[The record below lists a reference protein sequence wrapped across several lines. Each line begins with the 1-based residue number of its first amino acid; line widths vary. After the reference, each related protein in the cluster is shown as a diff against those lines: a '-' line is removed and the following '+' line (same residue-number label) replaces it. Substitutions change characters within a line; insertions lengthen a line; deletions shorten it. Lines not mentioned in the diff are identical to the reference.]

1 MRTDTKCLKDTSYL
15 FAAEN
20 EPDVESFTILTTSN
34 HRPALHPYLGITI
47 GVLAVSTASII
58 IKYALAAGA
67 PPLVIATYRLVFASL
82 ALSALALTR
91 HRAEL
96 ASLSRRDLLLAG
108 GAGLFLAVHFAAWT
122 TSLQFTTVASSAV
135 LVSASPLFVGVLSF
149 FILREKFGR
158 LLIVGLVIA
167 LIGGVTVGLDDV
179 CAATR
184 GGIVCPPLADFV
196 QGNAF
201 VGDVLALAGA
211 IAIAIYLLV
220 GRRLRDKLSLIPY
233 IFLCYSAAAI
243 TLLIAVLVSRQPLF
257 SYSPAAFFWMAL
269 LALVPQ
275 LIGHSAFNWALR
287 YLPATYVSVTT
298 LGEPIGSTALALF
311 LLDETP
317 GSLKLG
323 GMVLI
328 LAGILLAS
336 RRK

>member
-1 MRTDTKCLKDTSYL
+1 
-15 FAAEN
+15 
-20 EPDVESFTILTTSN
+20 LTTST
-34 HRPALHPYLGITI
+34 HRPALHPYLGIAI
-47 GVLAVSTASII
+47 GVLAVSAASII

-82 ALSALALTR
+82 VLSAPALTR

-96 ASLSRRDLLLAG
+96 AGLTRRDLLLAG
-108 GAGLFLAVHFAAWT
+108 GAGIFLAAHFAAWI
-122 TSLQFTTVASSAV
+122 TSLEFTTVASSAV
-135 LVSASPLFVGVLSF
+135 LVSASPLFVGILSF
-149 FILREKFGR
+149 TILREKLGR
-158 LLIVGLVIA
+158 LLITGLVITLLGA
-167 LIGGVTVGLDDV
+167 VIVGLADV

-184 GGIVCPPLADFV
+184 GGIACPPLADFV
-196 QGNAF
+196 QGDAF
-201 VGDVLALAGA
+201 VGDLLALAGA
-211 IAIAIYLLV
+211 IAIAVYLLV

-243 TLLIAVLVSRQPLF
+243 TLLAAVLAGRQPLF
-257 SYSPAAFFWMAL
+257 GYTPAAFFWMAL

-298 LGEPIGSTALALF
+298 LGEPIGSTVLAMMLF
-311 LLDETP
+311 AEAP
-317 GSLKLG
+317 GPLKLG

>member
-1 MRTDTKCLKDTSYL
+1 M
-15 FAAEN
+15 
-20 EPDVESFTILTTSN
+20 TTSI

-82 ALSALALTR
+82 ALSTLTLAR

-96 ASLSRRDLLLAG
+96 ASLTRRDLLLAG
-108 GAGLFLAVHFAAWT
+108 GTGLFLAAHFAAWI

-135 LVSASPLFVGVLSF
+135 LVSASPLFVGILSF
-149 FILREKFGR
+149 TILREKLERALMG
-158 LLIVGLVIA
+158 GLVIA
-167 LIGGVTVGLDDV
+167 LFGGVTVGLSDV
-179 CAATR
+179 CAVS
-184 GGIVCPPLADFV
+184 GWGIACPPLADFV

-201 VGDVLALAGA
+201 VGDVLALIGA
-211 IAIAIYLLV
+211 IAIAIYLLM
-220 GRRLRDKLSLIPY
+220 GRRLRNKLSLIPY
-233 IFLCYSAAAI
+233 IFLSYSAAAI
-243 TLLIAVLVSRQPLF
+243 TLLIVVLVSRQPLF
-257 SYSPAAFFWMAL
+257 GYTPAAYFWMAL

-298 LGEPIGSTALALF
+298 LGEPIGSTALAMMLF
-311 LLDETP
+311 AETP
-317 GSLKLG
+317 GLLKLAG
-323 GMVLI
+323 GVLI
-328 LAGILLAS
+328 LIGILLAS